1 MEYARRHFLHA
12 HEKRAFG
19 YWSLSERKTESEAF
33 LENQL
38 DQLFDF
44 YKNEIEARKWYGL
57 FDYGD
62 VMHTYDPIR
71 HCWRYDMGGFAWQNT
86 ELVPTYWLWLYF
98 LRTGREDVF
107 TVAEA
112 MSRHCSEVDF
122 YHFGSMAGIGSRHN
136 VRHWGCSCKEPRV
149 SMAGRSEER
158 RVGKECRSRW
168 SPYH

>member
-1 MEYARRHFLHA
+1 MSARSLEIIFAEENELNTFANRVNKPPVYVESPIA
-12 HEKRAFG
+12 YHEKRAFG

-98 LRTGREDVF
+98 SSDWKKMYLL
-107 TVAEA
+107 
-112 MSRHCSEVDF
+112 
-122 YHFGSMAGIGSRHN
+122 
-136 VRHWGCSCKEPRV
+136 WQ
-149 SMAGRSEER
+149 R
-158 RVGKECRSRW
+158 R
-168 SPYH
+168 